1 MGRRIIFTVTNDLAF
16 DQRMQR
22 ICGSLAAAGY
32 AVTLVGRLKKDSRTL
47 KTEPYQ
53 QIRLQRLLFTKGKL
67 FYLEFNL
74 RLLWYL
80 LFAPTDAIC
89 SIDLDTAIPG
99 IVVAKLRRKHHI
111 FDAHELFTHVPEV
124 ARRKRVQA
132 VWTWVQRF
140 TFQHTDSAYTVGPA
154 IAAYFQEHYHRPVGV
169 VRNMPKSTNAMPQGD
184 ASASPGDASASPG
197 DVSANPQSAP
207 NPFAWLSDK
216 RFILYQGAL
225 NEGRGL
231 EPLIEAMKEIPC
243 DLVLAGEGD
252 LSASLRA
259 LVAQANLSHKV
270 HFLGMIAPQQ
280 LPLLTPLAYLGYN
293 VSENVGL
300 SYYLS
305 LNNKFFD
312 YTQARLPS
320 LVNPYPEYTKLL
332 AEFQVGLPTEPTTAS
347 IVANANQV
355 LGDVSLHA
363 RMKAAC
369 EAAAA
374 HWQWE
379 VEQQKLLLIYQNLF
393 DKKSDRQPINTNP

>member
-32 AVTLVGRLKKDSRTL
+32 AVTLVGRLKNDSRSLTSQ
-47 KTEPYQ
+47 PYQ
-53 QIRLQRLLFTKGKL
+53 QVRLKHLLFGKGKL
-67 FYLEFNL
+67 FYLEFNI
-74 RLLWYL
+74 RLLFYL
-80 LFAPTDAIC
+80 LFVQTDAIC

-99 IVVAKLRRKHHI
+99 ILVAKLRKKHHV

-124 ARRKRVQA
+124 ERRKRVQV
-132 VWTWVQRF
+132 VWSWVQRF
-140 TFQHTDSAYTVGPA
+140 TFKHTNAAYTVGPA
-154 IAAYFQEHYHRPVGV
+154 IAEYFEALYQRPVKV
-169 VRNMPKSTNAMPQGD
+169 VRNMPIATNSMPSD
-184 ASASPGDASASPG
+184 SSAT
-197 DVSANPQSAP
+197 
-207 NPFAWLSDK
+207 NPFSWLEDK

-231 EPLIEAMKEIPC
+231 EALIDAMKSIPC
-243 DLVLAGEGD
+243 ELVLAGEGD
-252 LSASLRA
+252 LSKALREQ
-259 LVAQANLSHKV
+259 VAKAELQDEI
-270 HFLGMIAPQQ
+270 HFLGMVAPQQ
-280 LPLLTPLAYLGYN
+280 LPQLTRMAYLGFN

-332 AEFQVGLPTEPTTAS
+332 SDFQVGLPTEPNTAS
-347 IVANANQV
+347 IIANANKV
-355 LGDVSLHA
+355 LGDVALHGA
-363 RMKAAC
+363 MKAAC

-374 HWQWE
+374 QWQWD
-379 VEQQKLLLIYQNLF
+379 VEQRALLSIYQQLL
-393 DKKSDRQPINTNP
+393 TN